1 MCLIPVVDVIQVAT
15 EDILVYKIVTKDN
28 LSIIHRLPYKPNE
41 RYELALPLLIVY
53 DYNDSYNGSQVNEGF
68 HAYTSLAAAAGSAL
82 KLNLSINAK
91 FIGQF
96 KIVTFTIP
104 KDAHYI
110 IGDDGDIVSD
120 AIVSGDLDD
129 LGLHLES
136 E

>member
-1 MCLIPVVDVIQVAT
+1 MCLIPLVDAIQVAT

-41 RYELALPLLIVY
+41 RYELSLPLLIVY

-68 HAYTSLAAAAGSAL
+68 HAYTSLAAARSAL

-110 IGDDGDIVSD
+110 LGTHDEIVSD
-120 AIVSGDLDD
+120 VISAGSLLDEE
-129 LGLHLES
+129 L
-136 E
+136 